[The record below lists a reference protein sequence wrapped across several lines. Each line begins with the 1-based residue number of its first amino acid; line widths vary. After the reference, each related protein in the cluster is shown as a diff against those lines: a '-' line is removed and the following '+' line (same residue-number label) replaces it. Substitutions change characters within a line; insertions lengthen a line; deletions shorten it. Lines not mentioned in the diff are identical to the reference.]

1 MENKAYKL
9 KLDGK
14 LTQVYC
20 NMNGHALGGCGG
32 VGWTLVVAPILTRF
46 NQAVSLLMKCLD
58 KSGLILRTS
67 MRRKLHFC

>member
-14 LTQVYC
+14 LSQVYC

-32 VGWTLVVAPILTRF
+32 VGWTLVMKMDGSKVVAPITTRF
-46 NQAVSLLMKCLD
+46 NQAVSLLMKCL
-58 KSGLILRTS
+58 G
-67 MRRKLHFC
+67 

>member
-14 LTQVYC
+14 LSQVYC

-32 VGWTLVVAPILTRF
+32 GGVDAGHEDGRLKGCCSDINSF
-46 NQAVSLLMKCLD
+46 
-58 KSGLILRTS
+58 
-67 MRRKLHFC
+67 

>member
-32 VGWTLVVAPILTRF
+32 GGWTLVMKMDGLKVVAPITTRF
-46 NQAVSLLMKCLD
+46 NQAVSLLMKCL
-58 KSGLILRTS
+58 G
-67 MRRKLHFC
+67 

>member
-20 NMNGHALGGCGG
+20 NMNGHGLGDCGG
-32 VGWTLVVAPILTRF
+32 GGWTLVMKMDGSKVVAPILT
-46 NQAVSLLMKCLD
+46 
-58 KSGLILRTS
+58 
-67 MRRKLHFC
+67 H